1 MEIPIFKQ
9 QYGVLTLCKTS
20 QIYYF
25 SLSFDC
31 KHEQRRILCTLLLGG
46 EFKLENILAW
56 SQTLYI
62 FFSVKVRRA
71 RVIKNKNSGNLN
83 DGAR

>member
-9 QYGVLTLCKTS
+9 HYGVRTLSKTN

-62 FFSVKVRRA
+62 FLQCKGPPSA
-71 RVIKNKNSGNLN
+71 RDKK
-83 DGAR
+83 

>member
-9 QYGVLTLCKTS
+9 YYGVLTLCKTS

-31 KHEQRRILCTLLLGG
+31 KHEQRRILCTLLLSG

-56 SQTLYI
+56 SWSQTLYI
-62 FFSVKVRRA
+62 FLQCKGPPSA
-71 RVIKNKNSGNLN
+71 RDKKIRTAGI
-83 DGAR
+83 